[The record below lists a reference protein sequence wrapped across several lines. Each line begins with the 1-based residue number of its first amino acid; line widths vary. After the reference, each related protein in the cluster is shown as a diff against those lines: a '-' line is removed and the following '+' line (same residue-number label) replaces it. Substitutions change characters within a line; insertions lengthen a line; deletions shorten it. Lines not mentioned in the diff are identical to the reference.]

1 MGGYATRAA
10 LFGPLFWESSI
21 VRKAPSLKPNTQA
34 SRVNE
39 LFPISFSLPQTLALA
54 VSSGEWAVGR
64 AVAGEYALA
73 LLECWV

>member
-1 MGGYATRAA
+1 MGRYATRAA

-39 LFPISFSLPQTLALA
+39 LFSHQFLITAN
-54 VSSGEWAVGR
+54 VSTRCFQRDRAVGR
-64 AVAGEYALA
+64 ATADEYALA
-73 LLECWV
+73 LLECRV